1 MLSPLATRP
10 RINPRE
16 EDEED
21 EEDDEEDEPE
31 RPKKREDDVDR
42 RVDGASAAAADPEP
56 VLGAADLDEDDTDED
71 EPEIIRL
78 PLLLR
83 DLKLERPTREDVAV
97 AGLRELNNTGVV

>member
-1 MLSPLATRP
+1 M
-10 RINPRE
+10 NPRE

-21 EEDDEEDEPE
+21 EDDEPE

-97 AGLRELNNTGVV
+97 AGLRELITRALF